1 MSSPPNNIIA
11 PTPFQARVLAVPED
25 HFLFL
30 GGGRGGGKSF
40 GLQLLILRHCDQ
52 YKQRARVL
60 VTRRRLKSLLQFA
73 EETRALLRS
82 AYGREVAYNMND
94 NVFRLPNGATITLTH
109 VESSSALSD
118 VAQGHSYSLIVVDE
132 AGEGPGM
139 DVIDQLGL
147 SLRAPGVPLRMVLAG
162 NPGGQNHSALA
173 ERYVTG
179 RAPWAPFEFADQ
191 QWVYAPSTVDDN
203 THLPDAYRKNFEV
216 LKHTDPALYKAH
228 RWGRWEAITGEFW
241 AGVWNPARAV
251 FDHHEV
257 PPDAFSSL
265 KLSVDWGSAAPCA
278 VVLGGQLAYD
288 LRLSDDRVMPKGSWV
303 ILDEHFEHDPLN
315 IAKGSGRTPGQ
326 IAPDLIRMCAR
337 NGVRARGVIDAA
349 AEARTAG
356 RMEASVSD
364 LFRVA
369 GVRVSPARKGPRI
382 PRWEQMKELMV
393 NGEFFVASRCRFWLA
408 TVPQLP
414 RDPRR
419 AEDIDSS
426 ANDHMADC
434 TSYLIAGAASGLVT
448 VGDFSPPRR
457 LPDTGERVMYV

>member
-1 MSSPPNNIIA
+1 MTQQVIR
-11 PTPFQARVLAVPED
+11 PTPFQSNVLMIPE
-25 HFLFL
+25 HFNIFL
-30 GGGRGGGKSF
+30 GGGRGGGKSMAAQF
-40 GLQLLILRHCDQ
+40 LILRHVQ
-52 YKQRARVL
+52 LYKNRARVL
-60 VTRRRLKSLLQFA
+60 VTRRRLKSLIAFA
-73 EETRALLRS
+73 EELRALLRS
-82 AYGREVAYNMND
+82 AFGPGVTYNANE
-94 NVFRLPNGATITLTH
+94 NVFRLPNGAAIFLTH
-109 VESSSALSD
+109 CESQSALTD
-118 VAQGHSYSLIVVDE
+118 TVQGMTFSMIFCDE
-132 AGEGPGM
+132 VGDGPELP
-139 DVIDQLGL
+139 VIDQLAL
-147 SLRAPGVPLRMVLAG
+147 TLRAPDVPLRMVLAA
-162 NPGGQNHSALA
+162 NPGGSQHSALA
-173 ERYVTG
+173 DRYVTE
-179 RAPWAPFEFADQ
+179 RTPWAPFEFADQ
-191 QWVYAPSTVDDN
+191 QWIYAPSTVDDN

-278 VVLGGQLAYD
+278 VVLGGQLAFD
-288 LRLSDDRVMPKGSWV
+288 LRLSDDRVMPKGAWA

-364 LFRVA
+364 LFRAA

-419 AEDIDSS
+419 PEDIDSS

-434 TSYLIAGAASGLVT
+434 TSYLIAGATSGHVA

-457 LPDTGERVMYV
+457 LPDTGDRVMYV